1 MTIRR
6 VVPDIK
12 SQHLAESRTFYVDFL
27 GLKLAI
33 DMGFVMTFVSP
44 SNPTAQIS
52 VVQDEGGSALLP
64 DVSVEVTDVDQVHMR
79 AVERGLEIVYPLTD
93 EPWGVR

>member
-27 GLKLAI
+27 GFELAM

-52 VVQDEGGSALLP
+52 VVHDDGGSAQLP
-64 DVSVEVTDVDQVHMR
+64 LGTSEARRPTVRLCQ
-79 AVERGLEIVYPLTD
+79 ER
-93 EPWGVR
+93 R